1 METQEDF
8 LKSDQFENEWQ
19 AHLDIARDAFIDEVI
34 TILMPVQHYVNDIEQ
49 HVDID
54 NVPRLAQAIEEA
66 SNLRFYDFTIEV
78 EGKYSLFEQTLE
90 YNFTKELIIVLRD
103 ELGYT
108 SEYFY
113 KEKRP

>member
-1 METQEDF
+1 METNEDF
-8 LKSDQFENEWQ
+8 LKSDQFETEWQ
-19 AHLDIARDAFIDEVI
+19 GNLDNARDAFIDEVV
-34 TILMPVQHYVNDIEQ
+34 TILMPVQHLVNDIEQ
-49 HVDID
+49 HVNID
-54 NVPRLAQAIEEA
+54 NVPRLAQAIKEA
-66 SNLRFYDFTIEV
+66 SNLRFYDFTVEV
-78 EGKYSLFEQTLE
+78 EGKYSFFEQTLE